1 MLLYLGKHGSTSTY
15 SQYTASQRGGHYDLY
30 CVHLSICWYRE
41 VYVDRLMYHHYNSA
55 QCTDTNILIYQ

>member
-1 MLLYLGKHGSTSTY
+1 MTRLVNMIYLHLLPVLYCSE
-15 SQYTASQRGGHYDLY
+15 RGGHYDLY